1 LSEGYHVEVYNSLR
15 YIPPYIPV
23 FSKVLELE
31 VLIKHVA
38 DPEFN
43 SAPVCEQLNNFYV
56 AIDSL

>member
-1 LSEGYHVEVYNSLR
+1 MEVYNSLR
-15 YIPPYIPV
+15 DIPPYIPV